1 MRRPRIVPP
10 YRHGRSLLHRAP
22 AGAKLLGVAV
32 VAVPVVAVRTTGP
45 AGAWALLLGTSVLA
59 TAVLL
64 HAALRTPPGVL
75 LGVLRRLSLPVL
87 VLAGYQWLVRGPSV
101 GAEVAADLLGLVLLA
116 AVVTVT
122 TPSDRML
129 DTIARLAAPLRLVP
143 RLRQPL
149 SPERVALTFTLT
161 LRSIDVLWDSAAEAR
176 DAARARGRGRDVRAM
191 VTPTVVRAVAHG
203 RATGDALAAR
213 GLVD

>member
-1 MRRPRIVPP
+1 MPA
-10 YRHGRSLLHRAP
+10 YRHGRSLLHRAA
-22 AGAKLLGVAV
+22 AGTKLLTVAA
-32 VAVPVVAVRTTGP
+32 VAVPVVAVRGTGP
-45 AGAWALLLGTSVLA
+45 AGGWALALGVGVLLLA
-59 TAVLL
+59 LAL
-64 HAALRTPPGVL
+64 HAALRTPAGVL
-75 LGVLRRLSLPVL
+75 LGTARRLALPVL
-87 VLAGYQWLVRGPSV
+87 VLALYQGVVRGPRL

-116 AVVTVT
+116 TVVTVT

-129 DTIARLAAPLRLVP
+129 DTVARLAAPLRLVP
-143 RLRQPL
+143 RLRTHL

-161 LRSIDVLWDSAAEAR
+161 LRSIDVLWDCAAEAR
-176 DAARARGRGRDVRAM
+176 DAARARGRSRDVRAV

>member
-1 MRRPRIVPP
+1 MPA
-10 YRHGRSLLHRAP
+10 YRHGSSLLHRTP
-22 AGAKLLGVAV
+22 AGPKLLAVAA
-32 VAVPVVAVRTTGP
+32 VAVPVVAVRGTGP
-45 AGAWALLLGTSVLA
+45 AGTWALLLGASVLA
-59 TAVLL
+59 GALAL
-64 HAALRTPPGVL
+64 HAALGTPAGVL
-75 LGVLRRLSLPVL
+75 LGAARRLALPVL
-87 VLAGYQWLVRGPSV
+87 VLAVYQGAVRGPLV

-129 DTIARLAAPLRLVP
+129 DTVARLASPLRLVP
-143 RLRQPL
+143 RLRRTL
-149 SPERVALTFTLT
+149 SPERVALTFALT
-161 LRSIDVLWDSAAEAR
+161 LRSIDVLWDCAAEAR
-176 DAARARGRGRDVRAM
+176 DAARARGRSRDLRAV